1 MVQKKYVNLF
11 VKPST
16 NGAYA
21 DSGSVSA
28 VFDKGCGW
36 LFNLA
41 KSYFT
46 FFSLTLS
53 WTSYEGGVWKLINW

>member
-28 VFDKGCGW
+28 VFDKGCSW

-41 KSYFT
+41 KSYFA

-53 WTSYEGGVWKLINW
+53 WTSYEGGIWKLINW